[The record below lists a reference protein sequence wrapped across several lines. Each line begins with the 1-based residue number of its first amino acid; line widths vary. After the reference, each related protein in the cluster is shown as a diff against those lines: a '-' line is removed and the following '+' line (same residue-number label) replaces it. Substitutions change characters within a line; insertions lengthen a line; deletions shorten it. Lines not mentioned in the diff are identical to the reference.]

1 MATAP
6 DGEHAIHQVRA
17 PVAESASM
25 FNGMPANKRTML
37 RTSLVAGAIAL
48 FPQALVPTVTKTNA
62 VVERVWFLA
71 LHLPEPL
78 Q

>member
-1 MATAP
+1 
-6 DGEHAIHQVRA
+6 
-17 PVAESASM
+17 M